1 MKYRIPKTATR
12 LTAQLFVYMVA
23 SLAFSSSALC
33 DWPGLLGVN
42 RDGKASEQSS
52 LSDKISEKPKLAW
65 ELPAGQGYAGASIA
79 GDQVC
84 LFDRKGRENRVRLVE
99 LKSGKEI
106 WSQTLPTT
114 FFGGMDADKGPRC
127 VPTITNDGVMLYDSG
142 GEAHYL
148 ERATGKIRW
157 SRKLLAEYQAEEG
170 FFGVG
175 STPLVVNDRVIIVVG
190 GRKGGIVCLGIIDG
204 KTLWSV
210 TKEEASYASPILLSD
225 SQTGVAIVPT
235 RTSVIGLAVAD
246 GKEIWKLPFGKKSQS
261 VVAATPLRLTGN
273 RYLLTAAYDV
283 GNVVLDANETKA
295 TIIDKGEI
303 LSSQYATPVQL
314 GDYIYGCDGREDFN
328 NGSYKCISTKDWKVA
343 WEEKDYPIS
352 HSIVV
357 GDKILVTGVDGSLKA
372 LRPDPKGYQELWKIE
387 LPQGVYRAIP
397 AYEGSTLIMKSESKW
412 LAVDLGAL

>member
-1 MKYRIPKTATR
+1 MKYRLPNTVVR
-12 LTAQLFVYMVA
+12 NSVQFVVCIAA
-23 SLAFSSSALC
+23 SFAFSGIAFC
-33 DWPGLLGVN
+33 DWPGLLGTN

-52 LSDKISEKPKLAW
+52 LSDKISGKPKMAW

-84 LFDRKGRENRVRLVE
+84 LFDRKGRENRARLIE
-99 LKSGKEI
+99 LQTGKEI

-127 VPTITNDGVMLYDSG
+127 VPTITSDGIMLFDSG

-157 SRKLLAEYQAEEG
+157 TRKLLEEYQAEEG

-175 STPLVVNDRVIIVVG
+175 STPLVVNDRVIVVVG
-190 GRKGGIVCLGIIDG
+190 GRKGGIVCLGLNDG

-225 SQTGVAIVPT
+225 SKSDVAIVPT
-235 RTSVIGLAVAD
+235 RTSIIGLAVAD

-273 RYLLTAAYDV
+273 RYFLTAAYDV
-283 GNVVLDANETKA
+283 GNVVLEVNETKA
-295 TIIDKGEI
+295 SVIDRGEI
-303 LSSQYATPVQL
+303 LSSQYATPVQF
-314 GDYIYGCDGREDFN
+314 GDYLYGCDGREDFN

-343 WEEKDYPIS
+343 WEEKDTSIS
-352 HSIVV
+352 HSIVI
-357 GDKILVTGVDGSLKA
+357 GDKILVTGVDGTLKA
-372 LRPDPKGYQELWKIE
+372 FRPDPKGYQELWKID
-387 LPQGVYRAIP
+387 LPKGVYRAIP
-397 AYEGSTLIMKSESKW
+397 AYEGRTLIMKSESAW
-412 LAVDLGAL
+412 FAIDLGA

>member
-1 MKYRIPKTATR
+1 MAIQHS
-12 LTAQLFVYMVA
+12 AQLIVYIAA
-23 SLAFSSSALC
+23 SLACSSTAFC

-52 LSDKISEKPKLAW
+52 LSEKISGKPKLAW

-84 LFDRKGRENRVRLVE
+84 LFDRKGRENRARLVE
-99 LKSGKEI
+99 LQSGKEI

-127 VPTITNDGVMLYDSG
+127 VPTITNDGIMLYDSG

-148 ERATGKIRW
+148 ERATGNIRW
-157 SRKLLAEYQAEEG
+157 SRKLLEEYQAEEG

-190 GRKGGIVCLGIIDG
+190 GRKGGVVCLGLADG

-225 SQTGVAIVPT
+225 TQGDVAMVPT
-235 RTSVIGLAVAD
+235 RTSILGLAVAD

-261 VVAATPLRLTGN
+261 VVAATPLRLSDN
-273 RYLLTAAYDV
+273 RYFLTAAYDV
-283 GNVVLDANETKA
+283 GNVVLEANETKA
-295 TIIDKGEI
+295 NIVDRGEI
-303 LSSQYATPVQL
+303 LSSQYATPVQF
-314 GDYIYGCDGREDFN
+314 GDYLYGCDGREDFN

-343 WEEKDYPIS
+343 WEEKDTSIS
-352 HSIVV
+352 HSIVI
-357 GDKILVTGVDGSLKA
+357 GDKILVTGVDGTLKA
-372 LRPDPKGYQELWKIE
+372 FRPDPKGYQELWKID
-387 LPQGVYRAIP
+387 LPKGVYRAIP
-397 AYEGSTLIMKSESKW
+397 TYEGRTLIMKSESAW
-412 LAVDLGAL
+412 LAIDLGA

>member
-1 MKYRIPKTATR
+1 MRYRLPKTAVR
-12 LTAQLFVYMVA
+12 NSAQFVVCIAA
-23 SLAFSSSALC
+23 SFAFSGNALC
-33 DWPGLLGVN
+33 DWPGLLGAN

-52 LSDKISEKPKLAW
+52 LSEKISGKPKLAW

-84 LFDRKGRENRVRLVE
+84 LFDRKGRENRARLVE
-99 LKSGKEI
+99 LQSGKEI

-127 VPTITNDGVMLYDSG
+127 VPTITNDGIMLYDSG

-157 SRKLLAEYQAEEG
+157 SRKLLEEYQAEEG

-190 GRKGGIVCLGIIDG
+190 GRKGGVVCLGLADG

-225 SQTGVAIVPT
+225 TQGDVAMVPT
-235 RTSVIGLAVAD
+235 RTSILGLAVAD

-261 VVAATPLRLTGN
+261 VVAATPLRLSDN
-273 RYLLTAAYDV
+273 RYFLTAAYDV
-283 GNVVLDANETKA
+283 GNVVLEANETKA
-295 TIIDKGEI
+295 NIVDRGEI
-303 LSSQYATPVQL
+303 LSSQYATPVQF
-314 GDYIYGCDGREDFN
+314 GDYLYGCDGREDFN

-343 WEEKDYPIS
+343 WEEKDTSIS
-352 HSIVV
+352 HSIVI
-357 GDKILVTGVDGSLKA
+357 GDKILVTGVDGTLKA
-372 LRPDPKGYQELWKIE
+372 FRPDPKGYQELWKID
-387 LPQGVYRAIP
+387 LPKGVYRAIP
-397 AYEGSTLIMKSESKW
+397 TYEGRTLIMKSESAW
-412 LAVDLGAL
+412 LAIDLGA

>member
-1 MKYRIPKTATR
+1 MRYRLPKTAVR
-12 LTAQLFVYMVA
+12 NSAQFVVCIAA
-23 SLAFSSSALC
+23 SFAFSGNALC
-33 DWPGLLGVN
+33 DWPGLLGAN

-52 LSDKISEKPKLAW
+52 LSDKISGKPKMAW

-84 LFDRKGRENRVRLVE
+84 LFDRKGRENRARLVE
-99 LKSGKEI
+99 LQSGKEI

-127 VPTITNDGVMLYDSG
+127 VPTITNDGIMLYDSG

-148 ERATGKIRW
+148 ERATGNIRW
-157 SRKLLAEYQAEEG
+157 SRKLLEEYQAEEG

-190 GRKGGIVCLGIIDG
+190 GRKGGVVCLGLADG

-225 SQTGVAIVPT
+225 TQGDVAMVPT
-235 RTSVIGLAVAD
+235 RTSILGLAVAD

-261 VVAATPLRLTGN
+261 VVAATPLRLSDN
-273 RYLLTAAYDV
+273 RYFLTAAYDV
-283 GNVVLDANETKA
+283 GNVVLEANETKA
-295 TIIDKGEI
+295 NIVDRGEI
-303 LSSQYATPVQL
+303 LSSQYATPVQF
-314 GDYIYGCDGREDFN
+314 GDYLYGCDGREDFN

-343 WEEKDYPIS
+343 WEEKDTSIS
-352 HSIVV
+352 HSIVI
-357 GDKILVTGVDGSLKA
+357 GDKILVTGVDGTLKA
-372 LRPDPKGYQELWKIE
+372 FRPDPKGYQELWKID
-387 LPQGVYRAIP
+387 LPKGVYRAIP
-397 AYEGSTLIMKSESKW
+397 TYEGRTLIMKSESAW
-412 LAVDLGAL
+412 LAIDLGA

>member
-1 MKYRIPKTATR
+1 MKYRLPKMAIR
-12 LTAQLFVYMVA
+12 HSAQLVAYIAA
-23 SLAFSSSALC
+23 SLAFSSTAFC

-52 LSDKISEKPKLAW
+52 LSEKISGKPKLAW

-84 LFDRKGRENRVRLVE
+84 LFDRKGRENRARLVE
-99 LKSGKEI
+99 LQSGKEI

-127 VPTITNDGVMLYDSG
+127 VPTITNDGIMLYDSG

-148 ERATGKIRW
+148 ERATGNIRW
-157 SRKLLAEYQAEEG
+157 SRKLLEEYQAEEG

-190 GRKGGIVCLGIIDG
+190 GRKGGVVCLGLADG

-225 SQTGVAIVPT
+225 TQGDVAMVPT
-235 RTSVIGLAVAD
+235 RTSILGLAVAD

-261 VVAATPLRLTGN
+261 VVAATPLRLSDN
-273 RYLLTAAYDV
+273 RYFLTAAYDV
-283 GNVVLDANETKA
+283 GNVVLEANETKA
-295 TIIDKGEI
+295 NIVDRGEI
-303 LSSQYATPVQL
+303 LSSQYATPVQF
-314 GDYIYGCDGREDFN
+314 GDYLYGCDGREDFN

-343 WEEKDYPIS
+343 WEEKDTSIS
-352 HSIVV
+352 HSIVI
-357 GDKILVTGVDGSLKA
+357 GDKILVTGVDGTLKA
-372 LRPDPKGYQELWKIE
+372 FRPDPKGYQELWKID
-387 LPQGVYRAIP
+387 LPKGVYRAIP
-397 AYEGSTLIMKSESKW
+397 TYEGRTLIMKSESAW
-412 LAVDLGAL
+412 LAIDLGA